1 MADIVPRAVHKKA
14 LWVLSLLCPFHR
26 CGHRRSS
33 DVQETAR
40 RLHSSEA
47 LVDPGLKPGPRLLPS
62 FWQHLPHRLFVRT
75 IQKNKSRCRLGIPLI
90 PRISQNGWC
99 GGDTELMRS
108 TATISQTWGREAAG
122 QAALCVLP
130 FGPRVFSIIS
140 SCLFCRKEM
149 KLGEVAAISF
159 LSALHPSLVRP
170 GKGSQELI

>member
-1 MADIVPRAVHKKA
+1 M
-14 LWVLSLLCPFHR
+14 C
-26 CGHRRSS
+26 
-33 DVQETAR
+33 Q
-40 RLHSSEA
+40 
-47 LVDPGLKPGPRLLPS
+47 
-62 FWQHLPHRLFVRT
+62 
-75 IQKNKSRCRLGIPLI
+75 LGIPLI

-99 GGDTELMRS
+99 GGDTELVRS
-108 TATISQTWGREAAG
+108 TATISQTWGREVAG

-130 FGPRVFSIIS
+130 FGPRVSSNIS